1 MSKLRC
7 GFSETILGPNPDP
20 LRTQPI
26 HAVCVFIR
34 GATPASGVVSV
45 TYVHTPK
52 PVAFVQAWID
62 SQTCLV

>member
-26 HAVCVFIR
+26 RRAVCVFYPR
-34 GATPASGVVSV
+34 RDSRVVSV